1 MGLNELLFHHQV
13 ALIQYAADN
22 KSSRDN
28 GTSFD
33 VVRHYEA
40 RIARLRHE
48 IGAAAYPRWP

>member
-33 VVRHYEA
+33 LVRHYEA